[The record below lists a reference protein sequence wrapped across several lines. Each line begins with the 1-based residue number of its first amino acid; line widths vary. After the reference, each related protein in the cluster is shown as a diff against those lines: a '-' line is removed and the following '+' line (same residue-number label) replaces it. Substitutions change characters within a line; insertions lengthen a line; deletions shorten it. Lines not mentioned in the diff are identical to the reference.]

1 MQADSLLSKKL
12 GKPILGRRCA
22 SKASGVL
29 QPQAVHWGGSGQVP
43 RMTGPVAP
51 RGLQSPREWMW
62 GPWEHRVEEA
72 SHELRLKRVRCQ
84 EKREGCSQEWG
95 QTAGSCCMARVCP
108 DVARVMRDT
117 QRLHHPL
124 DSSQRVPPSALHPT
138 SGCQHPEASSPPAQP
153 PSHHVSASYRIL
165 QGQHHPNTRIRQR
178 CHREGNY
185 RSISLMII
193 DVKA

>member
-1 MQADSLLSKKL
+1 MQAFSPKAQNLLQQMTKTS
-12 GKPILGRRCA
+12 PRCVQTRRHIPP
-22 SKASGVL
+22 S
-29 QPQAVHWGGSGQVP
+29 
-43 RMTGPVAP
+43 TP
-51 RGLQSPREWMW
+51 RGLPR
-62 GPWEHRVEEA
+62 
-72 SHELRLKRVRCQ
+72 C
-84 EKREGCSQEWG
+84 CSQPAIKHVWG